1 MLLAPEQLAAF
12 KRDGVLTLPGFVPE
26 SQLDTWR
33 DTFWRAIGAAPDD
46 AETWPGEC
54 DRFDPGSQ
62 ASQRGIPGLRLS
74 DFAPM
79 VAIADQLMGAG
90 VWRRGLRPP
99 NPEFGETEID
109 KEDDLLQCKWPD
121 PERAKQWQRPNG
133 GHVDGGNTHKGGWKG
148 GFMLGAITCLEDT
161 APGGGN
167 FFYWPRSH
175 LAVHSF
181 LKANPKFINPNQF
194 KHPFSDTKSLDRVA
208 PSGYNEQ
215 PVEWI
220 AKAGDLILWHHW
232 TMHIGSMNVNSSPRL
247 GLFARY
253 HHRDWFQMRMDKGG
267 IRSDGDLWKYWSPEV
282 RQVRE
287 SYGALSKL

>member
-1 MLLAPEQLAAF
+1 MLPVCRPSSQCDKFLASMRDTKFKAAF
-12 KRDGVLTLPGFVPE
+12 
-26 SQLDTWR
+26 
-33 DTFWRAIGAAPDD
+33 
-46 AETWPGEC
+46 AEHE
-54 DRFDPGSQ
+54 
-62 ASQRGIPGLRLS
+62 
-74 DFAPM
+74 
-79 VAIADQLMGAG
+79 
-90 VWRRGLRPP
+90 
-99 NPEFGETEID
+99 
-109 KEDDLLQCKWPD
+109 K
-121 PERAKQWQRPNG
+121 
-133 GHVDGGNTHKGGWKG
+133 
-148 GFMLGAITCLEDT
+148 
-161 APGGGN
+161 
-167 FFYWPRSH
+167 
-175 LAVHSF
+175 SF
-181 LKANPKFINPNQF
+181 NPNQF